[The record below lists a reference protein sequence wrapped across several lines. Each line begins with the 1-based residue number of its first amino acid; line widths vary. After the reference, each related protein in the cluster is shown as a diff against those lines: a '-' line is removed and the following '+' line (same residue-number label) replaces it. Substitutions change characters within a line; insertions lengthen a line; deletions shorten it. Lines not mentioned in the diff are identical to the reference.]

1 MGELKLKKLVIF
13 KKKCTNIID
22 FNSLDKFGYYKS
34 NTKLNSP
41 EVLFKRIEPK

>member
-22 FNSLDKFGYYKS
+22 FNSF
-34 NTKLNSP
+34 LNSH
-41 EVLFKRIEPK
+41 